1 MAERLLVSYRLHGI
15 RETFHYH
22 SHEEYEIYFFHAGS
36 CRYLIHNQIY
46 DLEPGDIILMDGMTL
61 HKPNVSPNHKYVRSF
76 IHFSPEWLKGVLKE
90 LDSLYLLATFQ
101 KLKNYLIRTKES
113 RESKELEIVIRRLAE
128 VKQAFD
134 MGELAKETEL
144 KVLLVQVLIMVH
156 ELGETESLTVPKEKS
171 YKEVHAENITTFIQT
186 NYMEKLSIDTIA
198 YSLNLSKS
206 YVSHVFKE
214 ITGFTVMEYVMGYRL
229 TQAKYLLEM
238 EPDKAMK
245 DIAFASGFESASHF
259 SRYFRNKVG
268 ITAGAYRRKRLNT
281 FTKGELENE
290 ES

>member
-1 MAERLLVSYRLHGI
+1 MSERLLVSYRLHGI
-15 RETFHYH
+15 RETFNYH

-61 HKPNVSPNHKYVRSF
+61 HKPNVSPTSKYVRSF
-76 IHFSPEWLKGVLKE
+76 IHFSPKWIKGVLTE

-101 KLKNYLIRTKES
+101 KLKNHLIRTKES
-113 RESKELEIVIRRLAE
+113 QDSKELERVIRRLAE

-134 MGELAKETEL
+134 MGEPTKETEL
-144 KVLLVQVLIMVH
+144 KVLLIQVLIMVH

-171 YKEVHAENITTFIQT
+171 YKEGHAENITTYIQT
-186 NYMEKLSIDTIA
+186 NYKEKLTINSIA
-198 YSLNLSKS
+198 HSLNLSKS

-238 EPDKAMK
+238 KPDEALKE
-245 DIAFASGFESASHF
+245 IAFASGFESASHF
-259 SRYFRNKVG
+259 SRYFRDKMGV
-268 ITAGAYRRKRLNT
+268 TAGEYRRKRLTT
-281 FTKGELENE
+281 FVKGELENGK
-290 ES
+290 S